1 MKGNDA
7 DDVTAQ
13 AEERGVT
20 EADHGAVADQQ
31 VQTDGRHAVDCKAG
45 EEADQVGFVQPV
57 GQQRHAGEGRQARKV
72 DDEAW

>member
-7 DDVTAQ
+7 DDVTTE
-13 AEERGVT
+13 AEERGMA

-31 VQTDGRHAVDCKAG
+31 VQADGRHAVDCEAG
-45 EEADQVGFVQPV
+45 EETDQVRLVQPV

-72 DDEAW
+72 NDEAW